1 MSKKSREKISNIV
14 KYTVE
19 KNIRNKWFVILNVI
33 LFLVTL
39 VSLNFNTIKTFF
51 EDKDIQI
58 TDKKF
63 SIEIVDNYNLIKDNL
78 IEEFKF
84 KKLDKNVEFEIK
96 ETVEYEKDTLEE
108 NRAILEVL
116 PSDDNMLNIKIISKD
131 GIDSKYIN
139 VIQKVANEK
148 KNELYA
154 NKYDIDI
161 ESIEKINQ
169 EVSIERIMVGVDSN
183 NSDIKTILQT
193 LLNYVILLILMI
205 VLSKIANDVSQEK
218 VSKSIEYVL
227 TTISAK
233 AYLIAKVISIN
244 LTLIAQLVLAVVY
257 FLISS
262 FVNSLLSTFIITP
275 NNDININIDMTE
287 INFSLDT
294 LLSSID
300 LSVIF
305 YILVIFVFI
314 ILTVLILCV
323 IQAALSARTTNISE
337 ASNATILLVLIN
349 LVIYLVSTLV
359 ISPIKETSIILYILS
374 CLPIVSMYFIPS
386 MMLIGQVNIIQIA
399 VAFVLLVVSIP
410 FVLKYSAKFFKEGIL
425 DNNTKK
431 KTKEVIKEKS
441 VRQLQEEYILK
452 RDFSRYGFV
461 IGISVL
467 LFIVLQLV
475 LSLAVT
481 PIVAAL
487 GTTVSLSVSNINTI
501 SNIIVFIISLLI
513 PTFFVMVYIPKD
525 SKKEKLEDGVKKDV
539 KESKNIIKKITVG
552 LKSILVVV
560 PIVMV
565 VQILLSLLLEKLGLN
580 YDIIDK
586 VNLYDSSSLFSKILF
601 FIQIAVLPAI
611 FEELYIRKAVL
622 NYSKKYGTAFAII
635 SSSILF
641 SLIHLNISQ
650 ALFAFIMGII
660 LAVVT
665 IRNKSIIPA
674 AIIHFINN
682 GYAAIITIFENNL
695 LVLSVTN
702 IVMLLLCFI
711 GVVIAI
717 YEIIKNRKLIKDVIV
732 YYINIFK
739 RKEIKDDLDE
749 INLNN
754 NSDEIFV
761 QTKLSKGYKYIL
773 YDYTFIIS
781 AILVF
786 VMLFVTQSMLSLL

>member
-1 MSKKSREKISNIV
+1 MSKNSREKISNIV

-78 IEEFKF
+78 IEEFKLQ
-84 KKLDKNVEFEIK
+84 KSDKNVEFKIK

-193 LLNYVILLILMI
+193 LLNYFILLILMI

-244 LTLIAQLVLAVVY
+244 LTLIAQLVLGIVY

-262 FVNSLLSTFIITP
+262 FINSLLSTFIITP

-359 ISPIKETSIILYILS
+359 ISPIKETSMILYILS

-399 VAFVLLVVSIP
+399 VAFVLLIVSIP

-441 VRQLQEEYILK
+441 VRELQEEYILK

-467 LFIVLQLV
+467 LFIVLQVV
-475 LSLAVT
+475 LSLAIT
-481 PIVAAL
+481 PIVAVL

-513 PTFFVMVYIPKD
+513 PTFFVMVYIPKV
-525 SKKEKLEDGVKKDV
+525 SKKEKLEDDV
-539 KESKNIIKKITVG
+539 KNDVEQSKNIIKKITVG

-601 FIQIAVLPAI
+601 FVQIAVLPAI

-622 NYSKKYGTAFAII
+622 NYSKKYGTVFAII

-702 IVMLLLCFI
+702 IIMLLLCVI

-717 YEIIKNRKLIKDVIV
+717 YEIIKNRKVIKDVIV

-739 RKEIKDDLDE
+739 KKEIKDDLDE

-754 NSDEIFV
+754 NSDEIFI

-781 AILVF
+781 TILVF